1 MNEVM
6 DYIEM
11 KIPAKPEYVGVIRL
25 TLSGIANRMGYTYE
39 EIEDMKIAVSEACT
53 NAVQHAYHKDE
64 GGEVIIGFGIYQ
76 DKLEIVVADSGKSF
90 NFLRTKEELGPYTES
105 STVDQLSEGGLGL
118 YLIETLMD
126 EVRVLNHSG
135 VTVFMVKNR
144 SGEREN
150 HDTTISN
157 RETNEGRN

>member
-1 MNEVM
+1 MEQVM

-11 KIPAKPEYVGVIRL
+11 KIPAKPDYVGVIRL
-25 TLSGIANRMGYTYE
+25 TLSGIASRMGYSYE
-39 EIEDMKIAVSEACT
+39 EIEDIKIAVSEACT
-53 NAVQHAYHKDE
+53 NAVQHAYPMNDR
-64 GGEVIIGFGIYQ
+64 GEVIVGFGIYP
-76 DKLEIVVADSGKSF
+76 DKLELMVADSGRSF
-90 NFLRTKEELGPYTES
+90 NFLETKNELGPYSES

-135 VTVFMVKNR
+135 VTVFMVKYL

-150 HDTTISN
+150 HGTTSTTQ
-157 RETNEGRN
+157 ETN